1 MKERIFKFILF
12 INNDSTLLN
21 HTHIISNSIILNG
34 LVDSTHTK
42 WINIKISTLNFMG
55 LKKYIFY
62 INILTRLKMY
72 ALKNYENNL
81 SIINNNGNND
91 KNNYLMITKL
101 F

>member
-1 MKERIFKFILF
+1 
-12 INNDSTLLN
+12 
-21 HTHIISNSIILNG
+21 
-34 LVDSTHTK
+34 
-42 WINIKISTLNFMG
+42 
-55 LKKYIFY
+55 
-62 INILTRLKMY
+62 MY

>member
-42 WINIKISTLNFMG
+42 
-55 LKKYIFY
+55 
-62 INILTRLKMY
+62 
-72 ALKNYENNL
+72 
-81 SIINNNGNND
+81 
-91 KNNYLMITKL
+91 
-101 F
+101 

>member
-1 MKERIFKFILF
+1 MDQLIQ
-12 INNDSTLLN
+12 
-21 HTHIISNSIILNG
+21 HIQNELTSKLAHQISWDL
-34 LVDSTHTK
+34 
-42 WINIKISTLNFMG
+42 
-55 LKKYIFY
+55 KYIFY